1 MTTTV
6 KMGIGSALG
15 NGRQYLPWI
24 HIEDLCNIYIKAI
37 EDISLKGAYNAVA
50 PEHVTNREFMLTLAK
65 VLGKPFFFPAVPSFA
80 MKILFG
86 KMSGILL
93 NGSRVSADKI
103 ISAGYNFEFPD
114 LENALKNL
122 FPKR

>member
-1 MTTTV
+1 MVQLWVTAGNTCH
-6 KMGIGSALG
+6 GSIL
-15 NGRQYLPWI
+15 RTY
-24 HIEDLCNIYIKAI
+24 AI
-37 EDISLKGAYNAVA
+37 FTSKLLRISSLKGAYNAVA
-50 PEHVTNREFMLTLAK
+50 PEHVTNREFMRTLAT